1 MKLVLDIPS
10 GLCYYNIRKRKDTS
24 QTRKEKKMRNFF
36 RDFELD
42 AITVLGGILVL
53 SQVGVIVGLIMMY
66 ITR

>member
-1 MKLVLDIPS
+1 
-10 GLCYYNIRKRKDTS
+10 
-24 QTRKEKKMRNFF
+24 MRNFF